1 MKNKNNKKIIAAFL
15 SAIIFLMSFSFPV
28 CAADN
33 AENEDLTN
41 DIESLINYFVSKSG
55 YDNVQEWLSSG
66 EISEWCAFSLS
77 RYDVSL
83 DFSEYHDKFMRN
95 FLITSVAYSAVEYQR
110 MALPMLFSGY
120 RDDADLIADLDSNI
134 GRGGIMSLIFGLHLL
149 TNGLTSEDFTSDS
162 LIESLLEKQLSDGGW
177 EISGSFS
184 NVDVTA
190 MTVQALA
197 PYTNDEKVSASVEK
211 AMKFLSNSQL
221 ENGGFINYGVEN
233 AESIAQVIVA
243 LTSLG
248 RDPENDA
255 DFAPLVSALNNFKVA
270 DGGYS
275 HTVNGDVNN
284 LASTQA
290 LYALISVFRLR
301 EGKSALYVYTDSEN
315 IPDTGSTPD
324 SDTISDSDITPDSDP
339 TPDSDTTPVSDP
351 DNIIDNEKSDNIAK
365 KSSYKLY
372 AAVVII
378 ILTVIITSVLFL
390 RGKRNFK
397 NYIPPIIFAAA
408 ALAVVFFVDFSLPE
422 DYYGSTDQKENIIG
436 EVTVSIEASC
446 AEDLDEKGIIPEGG
460 IILKEVTLPLAEGE
474 TVYDITI
481 EVCRLY
487 SIGIESAAGSSY
499 IRGIAFI
506 YEFDFGELSGWT
518 YAVNGISPSVG
529 CGDYTLSDGDRI
541 EWIYVLEPIKIGA

>member
-28 CAADN
+28 FAADN

-55 YDNVQEWLSSG
+55 YNNVQEWLSSG
-66 EISEWCAFSLS
+66 DISEWCAFSLS

-134 GRGGIMSLIFGLHLL
+134 RRGGIMSLIFGLHLL
-149 TNGLTSEDFTSDS
+149 TNGLTSENFTSES

-190 MTVQALA
+190 MTIQALA
-197 PYTNDEKVSASVEK
+197 PYTDDEKVSTAVEK
-211 AMKFLSNSQL
+211 AINFLSNSQL

-255 DFAPLVSALNNFKVA
+255 DFAPLVSSLNNFKVA

-275 HTVNGDVNN
+275 HTVNGDVNS

-301 EGKSALYVYTDSEN
+301 EGKSALYVYTDSES
-315 IPDTGSTPD
+315 IPDKGSTPD
-324 SDTISDSDITPDSDP
+324 LDTISDSDSNS
-339 TPDSDTTPVSDP
+339 DSDTIPDP
-351 DNIIDNEKSDNIAK
+351 GSDNIIDSEINDNIAK

-372 AAVVII
+372 AAAVII
-378 ILTVIITSVLFL
+378 ILTVIISSVLFL

-397 NYIPPIIFAAA
+397 NYIPPIIFAVA

-436 EVTVSIEASC
+436 EVTFSIEASC
-446 AEDLDEKGIIPEGG
+446 AEALDEKGIIPEGG
-460 IILKEVTLPLAEGE
+460 IILNEVTLPLAEGE

-481 EVCRLY
+481 EACRLY
-487 SIGIESAAGSSY
+487 GIGIESAAGSSY